1 MRDLYV
7 DGVGIEITNINADI
21 LIKSGALVEA
31 GEELRLN
38 PEHSFTYDE
47 LKILMFPGEVTDY
60 VA

>member
-1 MRDLYV
+1 MRELYV
-7 DGVGIEITNINADI
+7 DGVSIEITNINADA

-38 PEHSFTYDE
+38 EDHQFTYDE
-47 LKILMFPGEVTDY
+47 VRVLIFPGEVTDY

>member
-7 DGVGIEITNINADI
+7 DGVNIEITNINADA
-21 LIKSGALVEA
+21 LIKSGAVVEA

-38 PEHSFTYDE
+38 EDHQFTYDE
-47 LKILMFPGEVTDY
+47 VRVLMFPGEVTGY